1 MSPKDKW
8 NDIEVSETE
17 KLRGALYDIERLISI
32 LKSIRDDISEVKQRL
47 KRLEDKVNEEEERR
61 ICDKWNSI
69 KMMGE
74 R

>member
-1 MSPKDKW
+1 M
-8 NDIEVSETE
+8 NIEVSESE

-32 LKSIRDDISEVKQRL
+32 LKSLKDDVSEIRQRL
-47 KRLEDKVNEEEERR
+47 KRLEDKVDEEEERR

>member
-17 KLRGALYDIERLISI
+17 KLRGAMYDIERVINL
-32 LKSIRDDISEVKQRL
+32 LKSLKDDVSEIRQRL
-47 KRLEDKVNEEEERR
+47 KRLEDKVNEEEQER
-61 ICDKWNSI
+61 IADKWNSI

>member
-8 NDIEVSETE
+8 NDIEVSESE
-17 KLRGALYDIERLISI
+17 KLRGALYDIERVINI
-32 LKSIRDDISEVKQRL
+32 LKSIKDDISEVKQRL
-47 KRLEDKVNEEEERR
+47 KRLEDKVDEDERRR